1 MSSEQLFKKSPSQAL
16 TYYYISEGLSFIV
29 NMIIAI
35 VLIFLWSH
43 FDWWH
48 FIIYLICAFILF
60 DIIYAA
66 LKPWITYRHTY
77 FRIMENYIEI
87 KFDFF
92 FKTQK
97 IVKLERTQFTER
109 KNNPILK
116 KLGLAKVS
124 LVTAGH
130 KVSFPLISVKDS
142 KAFESKTLSYLRGA
156 DFDV

>member
-29 NMIIAI
+29 NIIIAI
-35 VLIFLWSH
+35 VLMFLWSH

-48 FIIYLICAFILF
+48 FIFYLICAFILF
-60 DIIYAA
+60 DIVYAV
-66 LKPWITYRHTY
+66 LKPWITYRYTY

-116 KLGLAKVS
+116 KLGLARVS

-130 KVSFPLISVKDS
+130 RVSFPLLSIEDS
-142 KAFESKTLSYLRGA
+142 KAFESMTLDYLRGA

>member
-1 MSSEQLFKKSPSQAL
+1 
-16 TYYYISEGLSFIV
+16 
-29 NMIIAI
+29 
-35 VLIFLWSH
+35 
-43 FDWWH
+43 
-48 FIIYLICAFILF
+48 
-60 DIIYAA
+60 
-66 LKPWITYRHTY
+66 
-77 FRIMENYIEI
+77 MENYIEV

-116 KLGLAKVS
+116 KLDLAKVS

-130 KVSFPLISVKDS
+130 RVSFPLISIKDS
-142 KAFESKTLSYLRGA
+142 KAFESMTLGYLKGA